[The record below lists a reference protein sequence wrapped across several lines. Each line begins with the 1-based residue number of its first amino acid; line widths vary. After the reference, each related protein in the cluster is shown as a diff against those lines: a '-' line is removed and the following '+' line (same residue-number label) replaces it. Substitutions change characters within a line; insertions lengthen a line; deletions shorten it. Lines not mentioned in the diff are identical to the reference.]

1 MADELL
7 LERRGRVLVMT
18 LNRPEAK
25 NAVNTPLADAMVA
38 ATQQLDEDDDLTI
51 GVLTG
56 ADGGFSSGMD
66 LKAFAEGGPPANFG
80 TFLRNGAKKPLIA
93 AIEGFALA
101 GGLEIALTC
110 DLLVAAKGVK
120 LGIPEVKRG
129 LFAAGGGLFRLTSRV
144 PYGTAME
151 LALTGD
157 PISSEQAQEIGLVNH
172 LAEPGKALDAA
183 IELAERIAENAPLSV
198 AASKEIVHDSIG
210 RPEAESWKA
219 QDAYMGK
226 IFGSE
231 DAKEGAVAFAQK
243 RKPEWKG
250 R

>member
-1 MADELL
+1 MSDEIL
-7 LERRGRVLVMT
+7 LERRGRVLVIT

-25 NAVNTPLADAMVA
+25 NAVNGPLADALVE
-38 ATQQLDEDDDLTI
+38 ATKELDGDDGLTI

-66 LKAFAEGGPPANFG
+66 LKAFAEGGPPANFSV
-80 TFLRNGAKKPLIA
+80 FLQNGAKKPLIA

-120 LGIPEVKRG
+120 IGIPEVKRG
-129 LFAAGGGLFRLTSRV
+129 LLAAGGGLFRLSSRV

-151 LALTGD
+151 MALTGD
-157 PISSEQAQEIGLVNH
+157 PISSEQAHEIGLVNH
-172 LAEPGKALDAA
+172 LADTGQALDVAL
-183 IELAERIAENAPLSV
+183 ELAERIAVNAPLSV
-198 AASKEIVHDSIG
+198 AASKQVVKESIG

-219 QDAYMGK
+219 QGALVGR

-231 DAKEGAVAFAQK
+231 DAKEGAIAFAQK
-243 RKPEWKG
+243 REPEWKG

>member
-80 TFLRNGAKKPLIA
+80 TFIRNGAKKPLIA

-129 LFAAGGGLFRLTSRV
+129 LFAAGGGLFRLLSRV

-157 PISSEQAQEIGLVNH
+157 PISSEEAKDIGLVNH
-172 LAEPGKALDAA
+172 LAEPGKSLEVA

-198 AASKEIVHDSIG
+198 AASKEIVRDSVG
-210 RPEAESWKA
+210 RSDAESWKA
-219 QDAYMGK
+219 QDKHMGK
-226 IFGSE
+226 VFGSE
-231 DAKEGAVAFAQK
+231 DAKEGAIAFAQK

>member
-1 MADELL
+1 VANEILT
-7 LERRGRVLVMT
+7 ERHGRVLQIT

-25 NAVNTPLADAMVA
+25 NAVNGALADALVA
-38 ATQQLDEDDDLTI
+38 ATRMLDEDDELTI

-66 LKAFAEGGPPANFG
+66 LKAFAAEGPPASFHV
-80 TFLRNGAKKPLIA
+80 FLEHGSRKPLIA

-110 DLLVAAKGVK
+110 DLLVAARDVK

-129 LFAAGGGLFRLTSRV
+129 LLAAGGGLFRLSQRV
-144 PYGTAME
+144 PLGTAME

-157 PISSEQAQEIGLVNH
+157 PISAEQAKQIGLVNH
-172 LAEPGKALDAA
+172 VAEPGRAL
-183 IELAERIAENAPLSV
+183 ELAMELAGRIAVNAPLSV
-198 AASKEIVHDSIG
+198 AASKQVVRESIG
-210 RPEAESWKA
+210 RPESENWAA
-219 QDAYMGK
+219 QRPLVGK
-226 IFGSE
+226 IFSSE
-231 DAKEGAVAFAQK
+231 DAREGAIAFAEK
-243 RKPEWKG
+243 RRPDWKG

>member
-80 TFLRNGAKKPLIA
+80 TFLRTGAKKPLIA

-129 LFAAGGGLFRLTSRV
+129 LFAADGGLFRLSSRV

-157 PISSEQAQEIGLVNH
+157 PISSEEAKDIGLVNH
-172 LAEPGKALDAA
+172 LAEPGKALEVA

-198 AASKEIVHDSIG
+198 AASKEIVRDSVG
-210 RPEAESWKA
+210 RPDAESWKA
-219 QDAYMGK
+219 QDKHMGQ

>member
-1 MADELL
+1 MANEILT
-7 LERRGRVLVMT
+7 ERHGRILQIT

-25 NAVNTPLADAMVA
+25 NSVNNALADALNDAIKV
-38 ATQQLDEDDDLTI
+38 LDEDDDLTI

-66 LKAFAEGGPPANFG
+66 LKAFASEGPPAGFSV
-80 TFLRNGAKKPLIA
+80 FLQNGARKPLIA

-110 DLLVAAKGVK
+110 DLLVAARGVK
-120 LGIPEVKRG
+120 MGIPEVKRG
-129 LFAAGGGLFRLTSRV
+129 LLAAGGGLFRLGTRI
-144 PYGTAME
+144 PYGKAME

-157 PISSEQAQEIGLVNH
+157 PILSEEAFELGLVNA
-172 LAEPGKALDAA
+172 LAEPGKALEAA
-183 IELAERIAENAPLSV
+183 MALAERIAVNAPLSV
-198 AASKEIVHDSIG
+198 AGSKQVVRESVG
-210 RPEAESWKA
+210 RTEAESWKA
-219 QDAYMGK
+219 QAALVGP

-231 DAKEGAVAFAQK
+231 DAREGAVAFAEK
-243 RKPEWKG
+243 RQPNWKG

>member
-7 LERRGRVLVMT
+7 LERRGRILVMT

-66 LKAFAEGGPPANFG
+66 LKAFASGGPPANFG

-120 LGIPEVKRG
+120 IGIPEVKRG
-129 LFAAGGGLFRLTSRV
+129 LFAAGGGLFRLSSRV

-157 PISSEQAQEIGLVNH
+157 PISSEQAHEIGLINH
-172 LAEPGKALDAA
+172 LAEPGKALEVAL
-183 IELAERIAENAPLSV
+183 ELAERLAENAPLSV

-231 DAKEGAVAFAQK
+231 DAKEGATAFAQK